1 MNQSHV
7 EEEKSHIV
15 RNIEPAVMMGVIYL
29 RVKWLHFH
37 RLDSKGN
44 SQQQPFGLLNLPKEH

>member
-1 MNQSHV
+1 MNQFRV
-7 EEEKSHIV
+7 EEDKSHIV
-15 RNIEPAVMMGVIYL
+15 RNIEPAVMMGVRDV

-44 SQQQPFGLLNLPKEH
+44 SQQQPLGLLDLPKEH

>member
-1 MNQSHV
+1 MNQLCVKDDKIHLV
-7 EEEKSHIV
+7 I
-15 RNIEPAVMMGVIYL
+15 NIEPTVMMGVRDV

-44 SQQQPFGLLNLPKEH
+44 SQQQPLGLLDLPKEH